1 MRGVVKEIPDVVEVV
16 IGTRRI
22 RWIVEV
28 GETSDLTTEFD
39 GVIALHLGGYI
50 FVGIGPLI
58 EVGGSGKA
66 EGLEG
71 FGGVRGVKA
80 ADGIDGILG
89 QAEGSLGII
98 CHLVVA

>member
-1 MRGVVKEIPDVVEVV
+1 MRGVVEEVPDVVEVV

-22 RWIVEV
+22 GWVVEV
-28 GETSDLTTEFD
+28 GETSDLTPELD

-50 FVGIGPLI
+50 LVGIGPLI
-58 EVGGSGKA
+58 EVGGTGKA

-71 FGGVRGVKA
+71 IGGVRGVEA

-89 QAEGSLGII
+89 QTEGSLGI
-98 CHLVVA
+98 V